1 MNIRP
6 AEDGDRAAIA
16 EIHTL
21 SWQQTYRAELPD
33 DLLDGRLHGIMDE
46 RWRDQV
52 IRDRD
57 VVLVA
62 ESADGDI
69 VGFASTWVDDDGYV
83 DNLHV
88 RSAWQ
93 SQGVGRA
100 LLGETARQL
109 LGQGV
114 SPAWLHVITSNHRA
128 RAFYLALG
136 GQPGVVEDKNLYGTM
151 VPNQR
156 ISWPD
161 VAQLAERLA
170 VPTNQE

>member
-6 AEDGDRAAIA
+6 AEDRDRAAIA

-21 SWQQTYRAELPD
+21 SWQQTYRDELPD
-33 DLLDGRLHGIMDE
+33 DLLDGRLRGIMDE
-46 RWRDQV
+46 RWRDQP
-52 IRDRD
+52 IRDCD

-62 ESADGDI
+62 EAAGGDI

-88 RSAWQ
+88 QSDWQ

-109 LGQGV
+109 LSQGV
-114 SPAWLHVITSNHRA
+114 SPAWLHVITTNQRA
-128 RAFYLALG
+128 RDFYLALG

-161 VAQLAERLA
+161 VARLAERLA

>member
-16 EIHTL
+16 AIHTL
-21 SWQQTYRAELPD
+21 SWQQTYRDELPD
-33 DLLDGRLHGIMDE
+33 DLLDGRLPGIME
-46 RWRDQV
+46 TRWRDQP

-62 ESADGDI
+62 ETAEREI
-69 VGFASTWVDDDGYV
+69 VGFASTWVDDDGYI

-88 RSAWQ
+88 RSDWQ
-93 SQGVGRA
+93 SRGVGRA
-100 LLGETARQL
+100 LLGETARRL
-109 LGQGV
+109 LGHGV
-114 SPAWLHVITSNHRA
+114 GPAWLHVITSNQRA

-136 GQPGVVEDKNLYGTM
+136 GEPGVVEDKNLYGTM

-170 VPTNQE
+170 VSTNQE